1 VAAVNS
7 VLAVVT
13 GVSFLPVGPWPL
25 LLLLTALGGVLVWS
39 PAGRRERVETLTTRL
54 RRSAMVALVL
64 LAALRPAVPGTDI
77 RVDASALDVYFV
89 VDTTSSIMARDY
101 AGGTSRLTG
110 VRADLRG
117 VAQQLPGARFSV
129 MTFDVDTTTRLPLTS
144 DAAALASAADTLRA
158 ETTNFSRGSSVT
170 LARDAV
176 QQALQRG
183 RESHPERP
191 RVVFYLGDGEQTAS
205 SSPPPFTLEGDLVN
219 GGAVLGYGTAAGGPM
234 LSTGDRTS
242 GDILDPATNRPA
254 LSHIDEKELRA
265 IADQLGLPY
274 VHRTAPDEGVGIV
287 DAVQLRSMAPVR
299 AADSTG
305 TVSGR
310 TELYWVALLLL
321 SLVAAWELGA
331 ATAAA
336 AATRA
341 GSAVPPPGTPTRRRL
356 VGRGSP

>member
-1 VAAVNS
+1 
-7 VLAVVT
+7 
-13 GVSFLPVGPWPL
+13 
-25 LLLLTALGGVLVWS
+25 
-39 PAGRRERVETLTTRL
+39 
-54 RRSAMVALVL
+54 
-64 LAALRPAVPGTDI
+64 
-77 RVDASALDVYFV
+77 
-89 VDTTSSIMARDY
+89 
-101 AGGTSRLTG
+101 
-110 VRADLRG
+110 
-117 VAQQLPGARFSV
+117 
-129 MTFDVDTTTRLPLTS
+129 
-144 DAAALASAADTLRA
+144 
-158 ETTNFSRGSSVT
+158 
-170 LARDAV
+170 V

-205 SSPPPFTLEGDLVN
+205 TSPPPFTLEGELVN
-219 GGAVLGYGTAAGGPM
+219 GGAVLGYGTVAGGPM

-242 GDILDPATNRPA
+242 GDIIDPATNRPA
-254 LSHIDEKELRA
+254 VSHIDEKELGA

-274 VHRTAPDEGVGIV
+274 LHRTSPDDGVGIV

-331 ATAAA
+331 TTASA

-356 VGRGSP
+356 VERGGR